1 MLIDFHVHAFA
12 DLIAAKAM
20 EKLSNTAKI
29 TPCTNGTIADTVKK
43 QSEWGVALSVL
54 LPIATKP
61 SQQNTINNWA
71 AQVGN
76 DFKEIIPFG
85 SVHPDADDALEEL
98 ERIKALGLKGVKL
111 HPDYQGFFIDD
122 PNVFKIYKKCAELSL
137 PVVFHAGFDA
147 VSPDV
152 IHATPKASLNAH
164 KAVPEMT
171 MILAHMGGVRCW
183 DDVERF
189 LVGEDIYFD
198 ISFIS
203 GEISSEQAKRI
214 IKKHGADKILFA
226 SDCPWSCPLSEI
238 RLVEELG
245 LSEAEKEMI
254 YYKNAQKLLGL

>member
-12 DLIAAKAM
+12 DSIAARAM

-29 TPCTNGTIADTVKK
+29 IPHTDGTVADTVKK
-43 QSEWGVALSVL
+43 QKEWGIGLGVL

-71 AQVGN
+71 AEVGRN
-76 DFKEIIPFG
+76 FEEIIPFG
-85 SVHPDADDALEEL
+85 SVHPYAEDALEEL
-98 ERIKALGLKGVKL
+98 ERIKALGLKGIKL

-122 PNVFKIYKKCAELSL
+122 PKAFRIYEKCAELSL

-152 IHATPKASLNAH
+152 IHALPKASLNAH
-164 KAVPEMT
+164 RAVPQMT
-171 MILAHMGGVRCW
+171 MILAHMGGARCW
-183 DDVERF
+183 DDVEQF

-198 ISFIS
+198 ISFTA

-214 IKKHGADKILFA
+214 IKNHGADKILFA

-238 RLVEELG
+238 NLIECLG
-245 LSEAEKEMI
+245 LSDAEKEMI
-254 YYKNAQKLLGL
+254 YHKNAEKLLGL